1 MSKMWER
8 ADFWPAD
15 RVASPVVDEFTRGV
29 AEGRR
34 TVEAELAAERE
45 ALLQLIAGLEALEAP
60 SPGSLAALMM
70 AAVERLVTD
79 IAGNAPVDQALL
91 EERAE
96 ALSVF
101 IAGER
106 EAVLA
111 VNPDD
116 VALFGDRAVIGDPAL
131 PRGTVQVRV
140 GEAVIEDGVTSALAR
155 LRAEIAAMGIA
166 L

>member
-15 RVASPVVDEFTRGV
+15 RVASPVADEFTRGV

-60 SPGSLAALMM
+60 SPGPVAALMM

-79 IAGNAPVDQALL
+79 IAGNAPVDRALL
-91 EERAE
+91 EERAA
-96 ALSVF
+96 ALSALIV
-101 IAGER
+101 GES
-106 EAVLA
+106 ELVLA
-111 VNPDD
+111 VSPDD

-131 PRGTVQVRV
+131 PRGTVQARV

>member
-15 RVASPVVDEFTRGV
+15 RVASPVADEFTRGV

-34 TVEAELAAERE
+34 TVESELAAERE
-45 ALLQLIAGLEALEAP
+45 ALLQLIAGLEALEVP

-106 EAVLA
+106 EMVLA

-116 VALFGDRAVIGDPAL
+116 VAVFGDRAVIGDPAL
-131 PRGTVQVRV
+131 SRGTVQLRV

>member
-15 RVASPVVDEFTRGV
+15 RVASPVADEFTRGV

-60 SPGSLAALMM
+60 MM

-79 IAGNAPVDQALL
+79 IAGNAPVDRALL
-91 EERAE
+91 EERAA
-96 ALSVF
+96 ALSALIV
-101 IAGER
+101 GES
-106 EAVLA
+106 ELVLA
-111 VNPDD
+111 VSPDD

>member
-15 RVASPVVDEFTRGV
+15 RVASPVADEFTRGV

-45 ALLQLIAGLEALEAP
+45 VLLQLVAGLEALEAP

-116 VALFGDRAVIGDPAL
+116 VAVFGDRAVIGDPAL
-131 PRGTVQVRV
+131 SRGTVQLRV